1 MVIARVLFLVL
12 MLAAAGCFV
21 FFLVTG
27 QARYKRYGLR
37 ILQGTF
43 GAAFFFFAVLAV
55 ERFF

>member
-1 MVIARVLFLVL
+1 MGFFRALFLVL
-12 MLAAAGCFV
+12 LLGAAGCFV

-27 QARYKRYGLR
+27 QVRYKRYGLR
-37 ILQGTF
+37 IVQWTF

>member
-1 MVIARVLFLVL
+1 MGFSRALFLVL
-12 MLAAAGCFV
+12 LLAAAGCFV

-27 QARYKRYGLR
+27 QRRYKRYGLR
-37 ILQGTF
+37 IVQWTF